1 MNIEVNE
8 YTQDDVNILKSFKNN
23 DTLCSM
29 IFDENHKMHENVRK
43 KILGIC
49 DKFIEFVGIEFFV
62 HDIVLTG
69 SLANYKWSK
78 YSDAVI
84 HIVVDFE
91 NSEYNPELLKELF
104 SAKKTVWNLHHNIL
118 IKGFDVEMYVQDV
131 NEEHKSSGIYSI
143 LNNKWVIEPEKE
155 NVKIDNKKILNKADD
170 ITKQYIDLLKKSK
183 NSDVSSNVEKL
194 SKKIIKFRKSGL
206 AKNGEYSYE
215 NLTFKLLRRN
225 GFMEKLFDLRN
236 KVLDKKLSI
245 Q

>member
-1 MNIEVNE
+1 MNIEFNE
-8 YTQDDVNILKSFKNN
+8 YTQDDVNILKSFKSN
-23 DTLCSM
+23 DELCDS
-29 IFDENHKMHENVRK
+29 IFDDELKMYEKIRK
-43 KILGIC
+43 RLLDIS
-49 DKFIEFVGIEFFV
+49 DKFIEFIGIEFFV

-78 YSDAVI
+78 YSDADV
-84 HIVVDFE
+84 HILVDFE
-91 NSEYNPELLKELF
+91 NSEYNSDLLKELF

-118 IKGFDVEMYVQDV
+118 IKGFEVEMYVQDV
-131 NEEHKSSGIYSI
+131 NEEHISSGVYSI
-143 LNNKWVIEPEKE
+143 LKNKWVVEPKKE
-155 NVKIDNKKILNKADD
+155 NDRIDKNKILNKADD
-170 ITKQYIDLLKKSK
+170 ITKQYLNLFK
-183 NSDVSSNVEKL
+183 NSKTKDVSRGVEKL
-194 SKKIIKFRKSGL
+194 ADKIRKFRKSGL